1 MNATNTSGACPLG
14 FYGESCD
21 IPDCNSLRNCSNA
34 GYCIHPNIC
43 KCAPN
48 YFGAD
53 CSQCSG
59 WFCNQCDFF
68 CVHGQCDAI
77 TKSCRCRKGWSG
89 AACDI
94 CLYKNCSTEP
104 MIKMILPQTAEW
116 INENEYVYVH
126 GTDLPKT
133 DDMRYHCL
141 FGGISTSGNWL
152 SSELIR
158 CSIPSR
164 AKPGKHVFNVIPYG
178 SKIYVPNENAKTV
191 HFTFFIPCDQ
201 EKCQGFCFGPIC
213 LCKNFQS
220 GQNCESTIQQLQNR
234 TEELKDQSIIKSKEG
249 ELYIVQIPTQTSTAV
264 MKVFSSISD
273 LEMDPF
279 KHTVTWK
286 SPKGNISPY
295 SIDVHLIDEKVD
307 LNVKWNLEVEP
318 NYTPL
323 TGKVEKSGI
332 NNGYLLKGFIEYSNN
347 STNNQK
353 TVPILL
359 EILSS
364 SNPNAILESFE
375 ISSTSSSSFS
385 HLFYPFSSTK
395 ESETYTVRAKHPGK
409 KNDTTNCATWTV
421 KRLQVKPKKQSIK
434 VENGTA
440 IESYFT
446 NAKAINCPNFDVR
459 IIKPADIITVGSINL
474 LKDKTIIT
482 YVTSNKAEL
491 PKITNVTIAF
501 ICDKFSGVTVKQQF
515 LSADNTLADIE
526 FFPKSLEFYTSTTNI
541 PQYIMLKIQINSMP
555 YSLDE
560 SLISDTNILPFY
572 VAASNPP
579 YLNNPTIYRIGM
591 PSAFYPLNFGFYQIS
606 IQSFSFNP
614 ISEIFHLTPNNS
626 NFEIYLN
633 KKPTNQFVF
642 NGKRIKSETIG
653 GGDPTLPPSPEI
665 IIEPSIFYSSN
676 LNQNLFVNFIFK
688 QSPSKNTTAVIEFGE
703 QKEESEFFVERNV
716 SMNEAL
722 KSSSGYRSQIRIS
735 RNAKY
740 VSKIDYLPIYC
751 NIVKQTV
758 PFYYV
763 VDGIEKDFVGSVDFI
778 VDKRVSELDKAFIC
792 ETESNHA
799 AIPELTSIVYD
810 CAAAKIL
817 ECRAFYQPIQSCGAP
832 WKSIPDDTISI
843 HVYALFMNLK
853 ASCKLSDVDLKTVQA
868 LIECISSL
876 DIDCPL
882 AKPVQESETP
892 TTPSPF
898 NSLLTQ
904 MKTIS
909 SMTQSLHGFFPALS
923 TLESQL
929 IDFPNYMADFLH
941 HFELTFPSS
950 DFNNIR
956 SQSWF
961 DSFYSVISD
970 NSELGPAITFSELE
984 TFQSWKDGKNLIF
997 RWNETF
1003 EELKGEEFE
1012 LISPESKESRIL
1024 LIRKLIEKA
1033 DKLKSLARQ
1042 FAAKEPFTM
1051 LHDILA
1057 TIFGR
1062 VDYTSSNATEVCAK
1076 AIGFVEPGKLRES
1089 EEFEVSIVI
1098 TNVMDTQVLQNLR
1111 FQLEML
1117 HSTPT
1122 GNYSF
1127 IKYRIGPLFYSG
1139 GIPSYL
1145 SPQKTLTVSW
1155 KIHPVFDRRLTEA
1168 VKEQPN
1174 VILTFD
1180 LNNKRKIQRIRI
1192 PEITIL
1198 PDRHLR
1204 VYALA
1209 FSDVFPRTS
1218 ESQPF
1223 SLSLHVMNSGFSTL
1237 KNLEFVEISPWL
1249 MDKQKQGN
1257 ANFRIN
1263 SVSID
1268 SKFVGYLPKISIK
1281 EIQSGKTSIISI
1293 NLTSLGGQSAKFKN
1307 CSVSVF
1313 VDGQN
1318 FPEHFD
1324 YKFFYVQ
1331 EIVSSSTYILSDKE
1345 PQNYKA
1351 NLFYFNPKSSQIR
1364 NLHQIQLVEEIPS
1377 EEQQESKSYYTILAT
1392 FERLLSPEEMA
1403 EAASMEGLKQTESTI
1418 YGRIQY
1424 PENLKKEQKLVR
1436 VYEIGPG
1443 GIRRHL
1449 LDLNNT
1455 WIAKKGDVSELNF
1468 IDPQALPPALAS
1480 QLSYEFIFA
1489 KSEDFNTPYFGQH
1502 FYREQIPENMIIQA
1516 LTVIGKVGAHSPEG
1530 SKVNYSLV
1538 SQDKTENFVIN
1549 TKTGKFDLF

>member
-1 MNATNTSGACPLG
+1 
-14 FYGESCD
+14 
-21 IPDCNSLRNCSNA
+21 
-34 GYCIHPNIC
+34 
-43 KCAPN
+43 
-48 YFGAD
+48 
-53 CSQCSG
+53 
-59 WFCNQCDFF
+59 
-68 CVHGQCDAI
+68 
-77 TKSCRCRKGWSG
+77 
-89 AACDI
+89 
-94 CLYKNCSTEP
+94 
-104 MIKMILPQTAEW
+104 
-116 INENEYVYVH
+116 
-126 GTDLPKT
+126 
-133 DDMRYHCL
+133 
-141 FGGISTSGNWL
+141 
-152 SSELIR
+152 
-158 CSIPSR
+158 
-164 AKPGKHVFNVIPYG
+164 
-178 SKIYVPNENAKTV
+178 
-191 HFTFFIPCDQ
+191 
-201 EKCQGFCFGPIC
+201 
-213 LCKNFQS
+213 
-220 GQNCESTIQQLQNR
+220 
-234 TEELKDQSIIKSKEG
+234 
-249 ELYIVQIPTQTSTAV
+249 
-264 MKVFSSISD
+264 
-273 LEMDPF
+273 
-279 KHTVTWK
+279 
-286 SPKGNISPY
+286 
-295 SIDVHLIDEKVD
+295 
-307 LNVKWNLEVEP
+307 
-318 NYTPL
+318 
-323 TGKVEKSGI
+323 
-332 NNGYLLKGFIEYSNN
+332 
-347 STNNQK
+347 
-353 TVPILL
+353 
-359 EILSS
+359 
-364 SNPNAILESFE
+364 
-375 ISSTSSSSFS
+375 
-385 HLFYPFSSTK
+385 
-395 ESETYTVRAKHPGK
+395 
-409 KNDTTNCATWTV
+409 
-421 KRLQVKPKKQSIK
+421 
-434 VENGTA
+434 
-440 IESYFT
+440 
-446 NAKAINCPNFDVR
+446 
-459 IIKPADIITVGSINL
+459 
-474 LKDKTIIT
+474 
-482 YVTSNKAEL
+482 
-491 PKITNVTIAF
+491 
-501 ICDKFSGVTVKQQF
+501 
-515 LSADNTLADIE
+515 
-526 FFPKSLEFYTSTTNI
+526 
-541 PQYIMLKIQINSMP
+541 
-555 YSLDE
+555 
-560 SLISDTNILPFY
+560 
-572 VAASNPP
+572 
-579 YLNNPTIYRIGM
+579 
-591 PSAFYPLNFGFYQIS
+591 
-606 IQSFSFNP
+606 
-614 ISEIFHLTPNNS
+614 
-626 NFEIYLN
+626 
-633 KKPTNQFVF
+633 
-642 NGKRIKSETIG
+642 
-653 GGDPTLPPSPEI
+653 
-665 IIEPSIFYSSN
+665 
-676 LNQNLFVNFIFK
+676 
-688 QSPSKNTTAVIEFGE
+688 
-703 QKEESEFFVERNV
+703 
-716 SMNEAL
+716 MNEAL

-735 RNAKY
+735 RNVKY
-740 VSKIDYLPIYC
+740 VSKIDYLPEYC
-751 NIVKQTV
+751 NIVKQSI
-758 PFYYV
+758 PYYYV
-763 VDGIEKDFVGSVDFI
+763 VDGIGIGRDFKGSVDFI

-792 ETESNHA
+792 ETESNPA

-882 AKPVQESETP
+882 AKAVQESETP

-1062 VDYTSSNATEVCAK
+1062 VDYTSSNATEECAK

-1098 TNVMDTQVLQNLR
+1098 TNVMYTQVLQNLR

-1122 GNYSF
+1122 GYYSF

-1145 SPQKTLTVSW
+1145 PPQKTLTVSW

-1168 VKEQPN
+1168 IKEQPN

-1209 FSDVFPRTS
+1209 FQDVFPRTS

-1249 MDKQKQGN
+1249 MDKQKQGH

-1268 SKFVGYLPKISIK
+1268 SKFVGYLPKVSIK

-1364 NLHQIQLVEEIPS
+1364 NLHQIQLIEEIPS
-1377 EEQQESKSYYTILAT
+1377 EDQQESKSYYTILAT

-1403 EAASMEGLKQTESTI
+1403 EAASAEGLKQTESTI

-1424 PENLKKEQKLVR
+1424 PENLKKGQKLVR
-1436 VYEIGPG
+1436 IYEIGPG

-1502 FYREQIPENMIIQA
+1502 FYREQIPENMIIQP

-1549 TKTGKFDLF
+1549 TKTDSNGRKSAVPYEILLPSNNNNNSNLEKQKCAVFQTDTPITYHEFTGDRSKLKRIQFGNITTTTEFPTSNIGEEVTISTNNEFSEITATTFALTSKGGGGTSATMISDFETSSINPTADTATIDKNTGDYYTIQSTPTSETWGQTRITDDDRPSTSITLPIQATNPTRIYTLPTEDYSPELTTTQAVRLRTTPKIIHEIGPDDYPKSTTKASETVNTVADWYTEDNAMTSDGEVTVGQSSATMFVSMPPPTRSPPTTPSMSFTQFYTLRPTITIPKYFPTPPLFTPKPPTSSEKNTIGNIFINYMSTTIPPTVSPLPIATRMSLYTTPFTASTDLLGQVSSSGFMTIEQPVDDMSASMVDTACRLRTTKPIWAVVCDMAKTVKVNDGLSTASEGQT